1 MQQPAVSLIGDSEMS
16 VDMKFNREVHMKASK
31 NTKTDKSTL
40 ILEARLTLKFR
51 IIVAA
56 VVGCL
61 LGAPLTRA
69 HEHGICE
76 HDTYTEPL
84 KTALHASSS
93 VR

>member
-16 VDMKFNREVHMKASK
+16 VVMKFNREVHMKVSN
-31 NTKTDKSTL
+31 NTKTEKSTL

-61 LGAPLTRA
+61 LVAPLTRA
-69 HEHGICE
+69 HEHGISE
-76 HDTYTEPL
+76 HDACTVPM
-84 KTALHASSS
+84 KAALHASSS